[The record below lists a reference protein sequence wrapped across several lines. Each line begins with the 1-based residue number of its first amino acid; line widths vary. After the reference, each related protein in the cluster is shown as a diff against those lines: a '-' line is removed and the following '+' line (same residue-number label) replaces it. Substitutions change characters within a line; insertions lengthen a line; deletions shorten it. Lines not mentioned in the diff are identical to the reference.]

1 MVTMV
6 IMAMDMVDM
15 VMAIMGIMVMDMV
28 AVVCRHIMCTPTYPC
43 PLKTMLQPA
52 SSGVTTR
59 CATVHITITHTRAC
73 VGSGAPRPGSSLC
86 GWSCLSRGGR
96 RPAPSTSPSPPTRS
110 GDRAASVSQ
119 AGLCVRSCVS
129 MDLPEIPVYYSLL
142 HIIHYSIYLPVYCIS
157 IEIVRQSF
165 SKMKCKHWLMYT
177 KS

>member
-15 VMAIMGIMVMDMV
+15 VMATMVIMVMDMV

-59 CATVHITITHTRAC
+59 CATVHSTITHTPAC
-73 VGSGAPRPGSSLC
+73 VGSGAPRPGSTLC
-86 GWSCLSRGGR
+86 GWSCLWRGGR

-129 MDLPEIPVYYSLL
+129 MDLPEIPICLLFIITYYSLFYL
-142 HIIHYSIYLPVYCIS
+142 STGILYIYRNS
-157 IEIVRQSF
+157 SAIVLQNE
-165 SKMKCKHWLMYT
+165 M
-177 KS
+177 